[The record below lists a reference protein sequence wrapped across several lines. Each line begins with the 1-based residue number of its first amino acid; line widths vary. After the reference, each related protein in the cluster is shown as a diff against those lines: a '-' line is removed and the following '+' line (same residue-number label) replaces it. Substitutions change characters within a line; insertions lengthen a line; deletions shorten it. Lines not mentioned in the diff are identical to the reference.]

1 MRTADK
7 LSQLLMSTGMLY
19 FTGVIPGMLTLG
31 LCMLAA
37 AFLLISL
44 RAFLPTGFAIQYQ
57 YL

>member
-1 MRTADK
+1 
-7 LSQLLMSTGMLY
+7 MLY
-19 FTGVIPGMLTLG
+19 FTGVISGTLTIGLG
-31 LCMLAA
+31 MLAA